1 MILAKCGLDAHE
13 RGVHVIALG
22 LREAGFEV
30 IYLGLRRTPEEI
42 VNAAVQEDADVI
54 GISSLS
60 GGHLKFI
67 KKIIDLTRDEVAP
80 LIVVGGLV
88 PERDQETLLGAG
100 VFRIYGAGSL
110 VSDIAAD
117 LTEAVAERRE
127 LQRV

>member
-30 IYLGLRRTPEEI
+30 IYLGLRRSPAEI
-42 VNAAVQEDADVI
+42 VNAALQEDADVI

-60 GGHLKFI
+60 GGHLKFVN
-67 KKIIDLTRDEVAP
+67 KIIELTREGVRP
-80 LIVVGGLV
+80 LIVVGGLI
-88 PERDQETLLGAG
+88 PERDQEAFLASG
-100 VFRIYGAGSL
+100 VFRIYGGGSL

-117 LTEAVAERRE
+117 LRAAVALRRE
-127 LQRV
+127 LLSV